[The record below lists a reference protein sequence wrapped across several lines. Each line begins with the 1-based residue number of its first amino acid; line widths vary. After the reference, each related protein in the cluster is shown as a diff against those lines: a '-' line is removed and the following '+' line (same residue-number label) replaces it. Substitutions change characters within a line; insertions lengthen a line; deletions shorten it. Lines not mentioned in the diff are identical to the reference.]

1 VLLIDLLLVELR
13 YSLMT
18 KDVKIIDEL
27 RYNLM
32 AFNEM
37 IRFGR
42 RLANPM
48 RDSPGEPSVVG

>member
-1 VLLIDLLLVELR
+1 
-13 YSLMT
+13 MT